1 MDCSDLTDTEC
12 KVWQAAATGTL
23 VDLRTD
29 DPKLD
34 SPEKGAQWGP
44 ERTVRAEVIAALLL
58 GGGEA
63 ASVAV
68 RRVRLQGARITG
80 ELDLEAAT
88 LRCPLALL
96 DCSFAS
102 AINLDEAI
110 APSVRLS
117 GSHTPTVR
125 ARQLQ
130 TRGDLRLDEDFSVS
144 LGWVDLAGSHIGG
157 DFNCTG
163 GQFFNSDGPTL
174 FADRLTVDGDMLCD
188 KGFIAEGQVSL
199 LGAHIGGLFSC
210 TGGHFSNSDG
220 PALFAN
226 SLTVERRM
234 LCDQGFSAIGGV
246 NLDGAHIEG
255 LFSCTDGHFFNP
267 RGDAL
272 GASRLTVEGDMLCTE
287 GFSAEGAVNLAGAHI
302 GRVLNCRDSR
312 FSNPNGVALDL
323 FGATVSVTLF
333 LESVELEGT
342 LNLAD
347 AKTRNY
353 YDNPA
358 FWPEQLWLDGFV
370 YDNIEGAS
378 AKERREWL
386 LLNKRGYSPQIY
398 DQLAAVYRSSGWEE
412 DARRILIEKQRR
424 RSAAGNFATKL
435 WGFLLDWTVGYGYH
449 TWLALVWLAGPLVL
463 GTILFGDVFRG
474 DLTPAN
480 KGTPPTSFQPFLY
493 TLDLL
498 LPVVSLHV
506 RDAWIAHGAAQGWS
520 VVFIIMGWILATA
533 VALSLTGLLK
543 RD

>member
-23 VDLRTD
+23 VDLRTG

-34 SPEKGAQWGP
+34 SPEKGAEWGP
-44 ERTVRAEVIAALLL
+44 ERTVQAEVIAALLL
-58 GGGEA
+58 GEGEA
-63 ASVAV
+63 ASLAV

-80 ELDLEAAT
+80 ELDLGAAT

-96 DCSFAS
+96 DCSFVS
-102 AINLDEAI
+102 AINLDEAT

-130 TRGDLRLDEDFSVS
+130 TRGDLRFDEGFSVS
-144 LGWVDLAGSHIGG
+144 AGVDLAGSHIGG
-157 DFNCTG
+157 D
-163 GQFFNSDGPTL
+163 L
-174 FADRLTVDGDMLCD
+174 
-188 KGFIAEGQVSL
+188 
-199 LGAHIGGLFSC
+199 SC

-226 SLTVERRM
+226 GLTVDVRM
-234 LCDQGFSAIGGV
+234 LCDEGFTASGGV
-246 NLDGAHIEG
+246 SLTGAHIG
-255 LFSCTDGHFFNP
+255 GQLDCRDGHFSNP
-267 RGDAL
+267 EGYAL
-272 GASRLTVEGDMLCTE
+272 NAYRLTVEGDMHCSE
-287 GFSAEGAVNLAGAHI
+287 GFSAEGGVSLLGAHIGGLLGCSGGHFSNPTGRALDAGGLTVELDMHCGRGFSAEGEVSLAGAHI
-302 GRVLNCRDSR
+302 GRVLTCWDGR
-312 FSNPNGVALDL
+312 FSNPDGLALNL
-323 FGATVSVTLF
+323 FGATVSGTLF
-333 LESVELEGT
+333 VESVELEGT
-342 LNLAD
+342 LDLRD
-347 AKTRNY
+347 AKTSNY

-378 AKERREWL
+378 AKERLEWL
-386 LLNKRGYSPQIY
+386 LLNERGYSPQIY
-398 DQLAAVYRSSGWEE
+398 EQLAAVYRSGGRDE

-435 WGFLLDWTVGYGYH
+435 WGFLLDWTVGYGYR
-449 TWLALVWLAGPLVL
+449 TWLALVWLAGLLVL
-463 GTILFGDVFRG
+463 GTILFGDVYRG

-480 KGTPPTSFQPFLY
+480 KGTTPTSFQPFLY

-533 VALSLTGLLK
+533 AALSLTGLLK

>member
-23 VDLRTD
+23 VDLRTG

-34 SPEKGAQWGP
+34 SPEKGAEWGP
-44 ERTVRAEVIAALLL
+44 ERTVQAEVIAALLL
-58 GGGEA
+58 GDGEA
-63 ASVAV
+63 ASLAV

-80 ELDLEAAT
+80 ELDLGAAT

-96 DCSFAS
+96 DCSFVS
-102 AINLDEAI
+102 AINLDEAT

-130 TRGDLRLDEDFSVS
+130 TRGDLRFDEGFSVS
-144 LGWVDLAGSHIGG
+144 AGVDLAGSHIGG
-157 DFNCTG
+157 D
-163 GQFFNSDGPTL
+163 L
-174 FADRLTVDGDMLCD
+174 
-188 KGFIAEGQVSL
+188 
-199 LGAHIGGLFSC
+199 SC

-226 SLTVERRM
+226 GLTVDVRMLCDEGFTASGGVSLTGAHIGGQLDCRDGHFSNPEGYALLAYRLTVER
-234 LCDQGFSAIGGV
+234 
-246 NLDGAHIEG
+246 
-255 LFSCTDGHFFNP
+255 
-267 RGDAL
+267 
-272 GASRLTVEGDMLCTE
+272 DMLCSR
-287 GFSAEGAVNLAGAHI
+287 GFSAEGEVSLAGAHI
-302 GRVLNCRDSR
+302 GRVLTCWDGR
-312 FSNPNGVALDL
+312 FSNPDGLALNL
-323 FGATVSVTLF
+323 FGATVSGTLF
-333 LESVELEGT
+333 VESVELEGT
-342 LNLAD
+342 LDLRD
-347 AKTRNY
+347 AKTSNY

-378 AKERREWL
+378 AKERLEWL
-386 LLNKRGYSPQIY
+386 LLNERGYSPQIY
-398 DQLAAVYRSSGWEE
+398 EQLAAVYRSGGRDE

-435 WGFLLDWTVGYGYH
+435 WGFLLDWTVGYGYR
-449 TWLALVWLAGPLVL
+449 TWLALVWLAGLLVL
-463 GTILFGDVFRG
+463 GTILFGDVYRG

-480 KGTPPTSFQPFLY
+480 KGTTPTSFQPFLY

-533 VALSLTGLLK
+533 AALSLTGLLK